1 MSSQSLN
8 ELHRQDLVS
17 HPLRCFTLCTLG
29 DKQAQDT
36 KKKAMYSASDH
47 KVRTREERRQK
58 HSEFSTRAWH
68 TTCVGAGRPRQNA
81 RDKRRAADKVWPTQA
96 LNAWPARE
104 GVAETRRGTLRA
116 SERKSNEE
124 FQTGLTQDS
133 NGAWEMG
140 PPHLPALQGGPARL
154 TCGSGPPFPSRSSPA
169 HIFSPA
175 ADAIRGSHSLI
186 STSPA
191 TPGKA

>member
-81 RDKRRAADKVWPTQA
+81 RCEQTPSLGKKRELSQLPWQSLGCVPFAIYVSLMRDTYENRAHKY
-96 LNAWPARE
+96 
-104 GVAETRRGTLRA
+104 
-116 SERKSNEE
+116 
-124 FQTGLTQDS
+124 
-133 NGAWEMG
+133 
-140 PPHLPALQGGPARL
+140 
-154 TCGSGPPFPSRSSPA
+154 
-169 HIFSPA
+169 
-175 ADAIRGSHSLI
+175 
-186 STSPA
+186 
-191 TPGKA
+191 PGKA